1 MKHRHTLFQISSS
14 YKKKKEYKDD
24 ESDLEEDWIAQYE
37 DELREKEI
45 EKAKK
50 KFARENEKLEADGKK
65 LKDDA
70 VLEKRLEDVE
80 MEFEQLRKERG
91 TGLSSV
97 KRGKTEDKIV
107 EAIEKLDERIKTHK
121 LQMMDREEGKEVALG
136 TRFVELPFSTLMNAN
151 VVLQ

>member
-14 YKKKKEYKDD
+14 YKKKEYKDD